1 MGDESEAPQ
10 FVVDTKATLGTLIK
24 RPKLSDAL
32 LLKPPFR
39 FLHDIVSEVTKA
51 TGFATG
57 LYEGDELKSG
67 SIKDK
72 DTKVAYLSKI
82 IKCVEIALNSQIA
95 IRAGKVVAGMEP
107 ENTNAFLQLLFQAA
121 TTCSEEQSN
130 AAVQEVLASE
140 PPPQEA
146 APPPPPMPPVDLP
159 PAQPEPPVFAAPD
172 LAAPEPAPDQQPMA
186 FASAPMKKPE
196 EEPPAADE
204 PKGRVRPK
212 SARRAPPKL
221 NTNEVKVE
229 KPMGAP
235 AAAAGVIMEGA
246 EQDED
251 ETIVMVDNQIDGPGE
266 QAGMLMDPT
275 GEGHGKLVRN
285 LLDAK
290 AEMEQPGEEEGTL
303 PMGDDEGDGGII
315 LGKKGAKTGSS
326 VKLPSKNEIT
336 TLRTTIQTLCQASNP
351 LGRCLEYVQED
362 LESMGKELE
371 TWRQL
376 RRRRS
381 NELAEEEA
389 ATASS
394 LVSLQAELAKMDD
407 LIKEKQGHIRHAK
420 AQIIRN
426 DATIEQLLSNV
437 VRT

>member
-1 MGDESEAPQ
+1 
-10 FVVDTKATLGTLIK
+10 
-24 RPKLSDAL
+24 
-32 LLKPPFR
+32 
-39 FLHDIVSEVTKA
+39 
-51 TGFATG
+51 
-57 LYEGDELKSG
+57 
-67 SIKDK
+67 
-72 DTKVAYLSKI
+72 
-82 IKCVEIALNSQIA
+82 
-95 IRAGKVVAGMEP
+95 
-107 ENTNAFLQLLFQAA
+107 
-121 TTCSEEQSN
+121 
-130 AAVQEVLASE
+130 
-140 PPPQEA
+140 
-146 APPPPPMPPVDLP
+146 
-159 PAQPEPPVFAAPD
+159 
-172 LAAPEPAPDQQPMA
+172 
-186 FASAPMKKPE
+186 
-196 EEPPAADE
+196 
-204 PKGRVRPK
+204 
-212 SARRAPPKL
+212 
-221 NTNEVKVE
+221 
-229 KPMGAP
+229 
-235 AAAAGVIMEGA
+235 
-246 EQDED
+246 
-251 ETIVMVDNQIDGPGE
+251 
-266 QAGMLMDPT
+266 
-275 GEGHGKLVRN
+275 
-285 LLDAK
+285 
-290 AEMEQPGEEEGTL
+290 MEQPGEEEGTL